1 MDGVEMQGGMDKRSE
16 GCEESVNTSSPVEGQ
31 TSKEK
36 RQIKGDSPGNF
47 ETLMAFCKRARN
59 FLLGRETILRRRH
72 QLHFI
77 LMTRD
82 ISENSRKEILYKF
95 RPYPIVHFGVS
106 EEICRLLGIHNAK
119 VIGFTKGGLSQSLY
133 RCLKSYRIENTQ
145 EPPSGT
151 VSRKAPGKESRK
163 GSKKKANLAPDSPGE
178 ITMNDSVES

>member
-1 MDGVEMQGGMDKRSE
+1 MQDGMDKRTDE
-16 GCEESVNTSSPVEGQ
+16 CEESVNTTAPVEEKKPG
-31 TSKEK
+31 EK

-77 LMTRD
+77 LMTSD

-133 RCLKSYRIENTQ
+133 RCLKSYRIENV
-145 EPPSGT
+145 EMPPSGT
-151 VSRKAPGKESRK
+151 TGQKADGQERRP
-163 GSKKKANLAPDSPGE
+163 GSKKKKGKNLGTGSPE
-178 ITMNDSVES
+178 ESSLNESAES